1 MILTRNYHKTAICIL
16 DKNITGTEFLNLI
29 ANWHGMDIF
38 SDEFVEFLEKEG
50 FGIVVLL

>member
-38 SDEFVEFLEKEG
+38 QTN
-50 FGIVVLL
+50 LLSF